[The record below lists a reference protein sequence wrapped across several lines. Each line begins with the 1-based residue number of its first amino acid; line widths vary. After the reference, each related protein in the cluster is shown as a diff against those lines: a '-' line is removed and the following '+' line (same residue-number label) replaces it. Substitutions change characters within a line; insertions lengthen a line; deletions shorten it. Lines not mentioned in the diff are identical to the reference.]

1 MRTVMAIMIDD
12 RKDEAVQVQ
21 KILTGWG
28 CIIKVRLGL
37 HDEVLDNCSNYGLLM
52 LELVG
57 TAEQHEEM
65 SRKLNLL
72 AGVHAKYMNLSFE
85 EKDKNM

>member
-12 RKDEAVQVQ
+12 RKDEAIQVQ
-21 KILTGWG
+21 KILTAWG

-57 TAEQHEEM
+57 TPEQHEEM
-65 SRKLNLL
+65 CRKLNLL
-72 AGVHAKYMNLSFE
+72 NGVHAKYMNLSFE
-85 EKDKNM
+85 EKDM